1 MKLLLAFG
9 SSDILSLSP
18 SSSSPTSSPK
28 KKMRFP
34 YGQFLITGLSV
45 GELSRGGHR
54 YSQITDLDKTV
65 VKFLRVT
72 RLENMVRLQLELEMG
87 PRSYK
92 HINIYLLVESNIF

>member
-1 MKLLLAFG
+1 
-9 SSDILSLSP
+9 
-18 SSSSPTSSPK
+18 
-28 KKMRFP
+28 MRFP

-65 VKFLRVT
+65 VKFLRETVT
-72 RLENMVRLQLELEMG
+72 RLENMARLQLEPEMG

-92 HINIYLLVESNIF
+92 HINIYLLVKSNIF